1 MPPTTRQKAL
11 QEARALVQIFGLNG
25 FSFQHVADRVGIK
38 KPSIYEHF
46 KSKDDLAICIIKDW
60 REKFLELSETV
71 EVFSADQ
78 KIAALFEKFCIF
90 ADDKSKVCPLTAM
103 TAEINGFSPEIR
115 QELKATCDTQLAWLD
130 RTIAQGQATGLFRTD
145 LPCADMASFII
156 VLIFGGQMAS
166 RIRGNADS
174 IKAVKGQALDYL
186 KAKI

>member
-38 KPSIYEHF
+38 KPSLYEHF

-60 REKFLELSETV
+60 REKFLEWSETV

-78 KIAALFEKFCIF
+78 KIAALFEKYCIF

-166 RIRGNADS
+166 RIRGNTCSANHWTAC
-174 IKAVKGQALDYL
+174 IFAQ
-186 KAKI
+186 